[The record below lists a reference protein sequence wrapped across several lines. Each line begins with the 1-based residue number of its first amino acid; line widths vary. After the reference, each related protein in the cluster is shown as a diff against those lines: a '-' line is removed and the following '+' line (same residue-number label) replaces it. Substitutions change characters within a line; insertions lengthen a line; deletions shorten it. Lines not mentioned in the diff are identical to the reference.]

1 MRNFFFVALSLCLLL
16 FGNVLAQNIS
26 VEKWQKAVVKIESI
40 QQRYNMDQV
49 DVLLHKQIDTL
60 KGLSQHDKF
69 ERQGQLLTIKDTIRG
84 TGILIGDGDK
94 VYLVTAKHLIK
105 ATENNGNEKE
115 SINDLISIKV
125 NINGKVS
132 NDISLMNLSTNQMN
146 IRPFVFSA
154 DDVDLGII
162 SFQKPAYKP
171 ILNYLKQMGCVP
183 IQLQTVETSVVVS
196 NGDQI
201 SLIGFPALQVQ
212 NLNNANIEQ
221 GRIDKESS
229 TGFMVFA
236 SVYPGNSGSPVIKGG
251 NLIGILSYQAG
262 IKNNIDAA
270 FHPYQKGNSATVTKV
285 SQILPLLR
293 IIQKNEKN
301 AVFKQ

>member
-1 MRNFFFVALSLCLLL
+1 MRKIFFLTLSLCLL
-16 FGNVLAQNIS
+16 FIGNVLAQNIS
-26 VEKWQKAVVKIESI
+26 AEKWQKALVKIESV

-69 ERQGQLLTIKDTIRG
+69 ERQGQLLSIKDTIRG
-84 TGILIGDGDK
+84 TGLLIADGYK

-132 NDISLMNLSTNQMN
+132 NDVSLMNLSTNQLN

-154 DDVDLGII
+154 ADIDLGII
-162 SFQKPAYKP
+162 SFQKSGYQP

-183 IQLQTVETSVVVS
+183 IQLRTVETSIVV
-196 NGDQI
+196 NKGDPI
-201 SLIGFPALQVQ
+201 YFVGFPALPGQ
-212 NLNNANIEQ
+212 NANNAVIEQ
-221 GRIDKESS
+221 GKIDKESPTS
-229 TGFMVFA
+229 FTVIA
-236 SVYPGNSGSPVIKGG
+236 SVYPGNSGSPIIKGG
-251 NLIGILSYQAG
+251 KLIGILSYQAG

-270 FHPYQKGNSATVTKV
+270 LYPYQQANSATAINV
-285 SQILPLLR
+285 SQLLPLLR
-293 IIQKNEKN
+293 MLQVNEKN
-301 AVFKQ
+301 ADFKQ